1 MKRMMLSAGVI
12 AAAILTGC
20 GGGGGRWECEPL
32 SPPYA
37 SSGGGDCVR
46 VDDESVEGFWVG
58 TAGDYEF
65 RAVVLENDEVWAFY
79 AEAGVVEGVVQG
91 TVSSRA
97 DAFTGSGY
105 DYNLPLLARTEV
117 TMAGMIAE
125 EGTFSGTVTLPSSTL
140 EFTSTYD
147 TSYESAPGDATGTW
161 TVSAA
166 TSTGTVDTTVT
177 VSSNGGLSATNAD
190 CSGTGTLTP
199 RSSGRNVYN
208 LSVSFTGA
216 SCQFE
221 GQTLTGIAVVRDI
234 TGGQEMVAA
243 ALLPD
248 RSEGFFAAGTR

>member
-1 MKRMMLSAGVI
+1 MLSGAGV
-12 AAAILTGC
+12 AVAVLAGC
-20 GGGGGRWECEPL
+20 GGGGGSWVCEPL

-37 SSGGGDCVR
+37 SSGGGNCVR
-46 VDDESVEGFWVG
+46 VDDESAEGFWAG
-58 TAGDYEF
+58 TAGEYEF

-79 AEAGVVEGVVQG
+79 TDAGVVEGVVQG

-105 DYNLPLLARTEV
+105 DYNLPLLSRTEV

-147 TSYESAPGDATGTW
+147 PSYESAPADATGTW
-161 TVSAA
+161 TVRAA

-177 VSSNGGLSATNAD
+177 VASNGGISATNAD

-199 RSSGRNVYN
+199 RSSGKNVYN

-216 SCQFE
+216 SCQFN
-221 GQTLTGIAVVRDI
+221 GQTLTGVAVVRAI